1 MGKSTK
7 YTFVLILLIG
17 LLYGY
22 AGTGYLTWLYRISD
36 VFSIKLIDVFG
47 NIIDYTFQAAGI
59 LVATFLLKSYFNK
72 NHIIFYTATV
82 FEVVF
87 MILAILTSGSYA
99 TLIFAIGMDF
109 CFGIL
114 FASAFSLISGF
125 PHNVHG
131 IVVGIGWAIGS
142 IASFVVSVPSEGRF
156 IKSEYSLILYI
167 LLAFVCAILFRYVFS
182 WERYKDVEY
191 NIVGNTNKD
200 NKNTFP
206 IKWVIQSVLLIVL
219 LETTINLGFL
229 FPLSEV
235 VGGSMS
241 FELSRSFY
249 SIGLIVAGLLFVKS
263 RQNGIILC
271 LCALVC
277 PFLSLLFENYA
288 IADSAIWALNY
299 ILIGPVMVYATI
311 IFTHHVKY
319 GFFLAGFGLLARR
332 IGQIISY
339 TVGSRLREYPPV
351 LIVVTF
357 VLLVLAFY
365 ATYMY
370 EKKNRLSENILVR
383 DNLLNISNNILINDH
398 SKKIIDNESKEEN
411 IFENDIEL
419 NAESDMPENKEEN
432 VQEIKQ
438 NLFCEKYTITAREK
452 EVMLLALEGN
462 SNPVIAQKLFV
473 SENTI
478 KFHMKNILKK
488 TGVQNRAELRIK
500 FEEF

>member
-370 EKKNRLSENILVR
+370 EKKNRLSETIWANDYSIK
-383 DNLLNISNNILINDH
+383 LL
-398 SKKIIDNESKEEN
+398 DNEPKERN
-411 IFENDIEL
+411 IIENDIE
-419 NAESDMPENKEEN
+419 NDDEIKNESDMQENKEETDK
-432 VQEIKQ
+432 EIKQ
-438 NLFCEKYTITAREK
+438 NLFCEKYTITTREK

>member
-142 IASFVVSVPSEGRF
+142 IASFFVSVPSEGRF
-156 IKSEYSLILYI
+156 IKSEYSLILYA

-319 GFFLAGFGLLARR
+319 GFFLAGLGLFARR

-370 EKKNRLSENILVR
+370 EKKNRLSENIWAN
-383 DNLLNISNNILINDH
+383 DYSIKLL
-398 SKKIIDNESKEEN
+398 DNEPKERN
-411 IFENDIEL
+411 IIENDIE
-419 NAESDMPENKEEN
+419 NDDEIKNESDMQENKEETDK
-432 VQEIKQ
+432 EIKQ
-438 NLFCEKYTITAREK
+438 NLFCEKYTITSREK

>member
-370 EKKNRLSENILVR
+370 EKKNRLSETIWANDYSIK
-383 DNLLNISNNILINDH
+383 LL
-398 SKKIIDNESKEEN
+398 DNEPKERN
-411 IFENDIEL
+411 IIENDKENDDEIK
-419 NAESDMPENKEEN
+419 NESDMQENKEETDK
-432 VQEIKQ
+432 EIKQ
-438 NLFCEKYTITAREK
+438 NLFCEKYTITTREK

>member
-370 EKKNRLSENILVR
+370 EKKNKLSENTVMEE
-383 DNLLNISNNILINDH
+383 ISKDALGGAPV
-398 SKKIIDNESKEEN
+398 EEN
-411 IFENDIEL
+411 EMHNET
-419 NAESDMPENKEEN
+419 EETK
-432 VQEIKQ
+432 QKTDLEIKQ
-438 NLFCEKYTITAREK
+438 NRFCEKYAITSREK
-452 EVMLLALEGN
+452 EVMMLVLEGN

-488 TGVQNRAELRIK
+488 TGVQNRAELRIIYD
-500 FEEF
+500 EF

>member
-277 PFLSLLFENYA
+277 PFLSLLFETYA

-370 EKKNRLSENILVR
+370 EKKNRLSETIWANDYSIK
-383 DNLLNISNNILINDH
+383 LL
-398 SKKIIDNESKEEN
+398 DNEPKERN
-411 IFENDIEL
+411 IIENDKENDDEIK
-419 NAESDMPENKEEN
+419 NESDMQENKEETDK
-432 VQEIKQ
+432 EIKQ
-438 NLFCEKYTITAREK
+438 NLFCEKYTITTREK

>member
-299 ILIGPVMVYATI
+299 ILIGPVMIYATI

-370 EKKNRLSENILVR
+370 EKKNRLSETIWANDYSIK
-383 DNLLNISNNILINDH
+383 LL
-398 SKKIIDNESKEEN
+398 DNEPKERN
-411 IFENDIEL
+411 IIENDKENDDEIK
-419 NAESDMPENKEEN
+419 NESDMQENKEETDK
-432 VQEIKQ
+432 EIKQ
-438 NLFCEKYTITAREK
+438 NLFCEKYTITTREK

>member
-370 EKKNRLSENILVR
+370 EKKNRLSETIWANDYSIK
-383 DNLLNISNNILINDH
+383 LL
-398 SKKIIDNESKEEN
+398 DNEPKERN
-411 IFENDIEL
+411 IIENDIE
-419 NAESDMPENKEEN
+419 NDDEIKNESDMQENKEETDK
-432 VQEIKQ
+432 EIKQ

>member
-370 EKKNRLSENILVR
+370 EKKNRLSETIWANDYSIK
-383 DNLLNISNNILINDH
+383 LL
-398 SKKIIDNESKEEN
+398 DNEPKERN
-411 IFENDIEL
+411 IIENDKENDDEIK
-419 NAESDMPENKEEN
+419 NESDMQENKEETDK
-432 VQEIKQ
+432 EIKQ

>member
-319 GFFLAGFGLLARR
+319 GFFLAGLGLFARR

-370 EKKNRLSENILVR
+370 EKKNRLSETIWANDYSIK
-383 DNLLNISNNILINDH
+383 LL
-398 SKKIIDNESKEEN
+398 DNEPKERN
-411 IFENDIEL
+411 IIENDKENDDEIK
-419 NAESDMPENKEEN
+419 NESDMQENKEETDK
-432 VQEIKQ
+432 EIKQ
-438 NLFCEKYTITAREK
+438 NLFCEKYTITTREK

>member
-370 EKKNRLSENILVR
+370 EKKNRLSETIWANDYSIK
-383 DNLLNISNNILINDH
+383 LL
-398 SKKIIDNESKEEN
+398 DNEPKERN
-411 IFENDIEL
+411 IIENDIE
-419 NAESDMPENKEEN
+419 NDDEIKNESDMQENKEETDK
-432 VQEIKQ
+432 EIKQ
-438 NLFCEKYTITAREK
+438 NLFCEKYTITKREK

>member
-114 FASAFSLISGF
+114 FASTFSLISGF

-142 IASFVVSVPSEGRF
+142 IASFFVSVPSEGRF
-156 IKSEYSLILYI
+156 IKSEYSLILYV

-370 EKKNRLSENILVR
+370 EKKNRLSENIWAN
-383 DNLLNISNNILINDH
+383 DYSIKLL
-398 SKKIIDNESKEEN
+398 DNEPKERN
-411 IFENDIEL
+411 IIENDIE
-419 NAESDMPENKEEN
+419 NDDEIKNESDMQENKEETDK
-432 VQEIKQ
+432 EIKQ

-500 FEEF
+500 YEEF